1 MYFILLV
8 LEGMDL
14 YNLGLVRK
22 SVPLQACINTSA
34 CTFFHLVNTIHSSSK
49 SHNKQQV
56 SPTQKELNYKKEK
69 CCENTPTN
77 ARLKKERRKI
87 DTRNLRALVVTESS
101 TIK

>member
-1 MYFILLV
+1 MIGV
-8 LEGMDL
+8 LEGIDP

-77 ARLKKERRKI
+77 ARLKNRHKEFTCTGGDREFHHKI
-87 DTRNLRALVVTESS
+87 KRLQ
-101 TIK
+101 